1 MRIKRWVCALLCLA
15 LLLGVLPEVRAAEV
29 SGNFEYK
36 RNANGSV
43 TITGCR
49 DLSLT
54 ELVIPAEIEGRPVH
68 AIADTAFEKCT
79 KLRRLVVSEG
89 VEEIGMMAFSTP
101 ELRELVLPASLRRI
115 GSSNYFGDGLEKA
128 YIYTAAFEFDLF
140 QAKRIYLPYALIPIL
155 SVRKN
160 KYCPIEEFGFDPLRQ
175 ELFTRDGLTYA
186 VVDGEAC
193 LVEAQPEKTDR
204 EALLLLINEIR
215 REACEE
221 GVDSPVDG
229 RPLTPADYVPLQ
241 WSEALEEIALQ
252 RAAESMILQD
262 HTRPDGTECFTVAPE
277 GVSFTTETLAWG
289 FEDAEEALK
298 GWYSEKASY
307 LNADGGPAGH
317 YMALI
322 NPENR
327 LVGIAGLSARWQRN
341 ACAGAFGRD
350 AGSGE
355 ASPAAETDAG
365 KGGAAAPFEEA
376 PEESQKDKEWR
387 IPVRRDYLP
396 AVIERAV
403 EITVGRIRRSAL
415 F

>member
-1 MRIKRWVCALLCLA
+1 MDRRSGANWIKAAAVKAFGLFTALLT
-15 LLLGVLPEVRAAEV
+15 GAAV
-29 SGNFEYK
+29 F
-36 RNANGSV
+36 
-43 TITGCR
+43 C
-49 DLSLT
+49 
-54 ELVIPAEIEGRPVH
+54 
-68 AIADTAFEKCT
+68 C
-79 KLRRLVVSEG
+79 
-89 VEEIGMMAFSTP
+89 
-101 ELRELVLPASLRRI
+101 
-115 GSSNYFGDGLEKA
+115 
-128 YIYTAAFEFDLF
+128 
-140 QAKRIYLPYALIPIL
+140 
-155 SVRKN
+155 
-160 KYCPIEEFGFDPLRQ
+160 PLRARARSAEGASAEQ
-175 ELFTRDGLTYA
+175 SGDI
-186 VVDGEAC
+186 VMI

-262 HTRPDGTECFTVAPE
+262 HTRPDGTECFTAAPE

-327 LVGIAGLSARWQRN
+327 SVGIAGLSARWQRN

-396 AVIERAV
+396 AVIKRAV
-403 EITVGRIRRSAL
+403 EITAGRIRRSAL